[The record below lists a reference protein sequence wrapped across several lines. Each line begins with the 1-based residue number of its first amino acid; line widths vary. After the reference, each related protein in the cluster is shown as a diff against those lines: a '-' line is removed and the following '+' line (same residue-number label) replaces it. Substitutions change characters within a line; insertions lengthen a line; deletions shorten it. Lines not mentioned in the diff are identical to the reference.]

1 MNKSHEK
8 KARRIATLLAGYMRD
23 NLTPPE
29 HDELDEWVGS
39 SDRNMRLFE
48 ELTDERRVQLA
59 LELLN
64 DNSRGLVNKLNH
76 DNEFKFASSPWRQ
89 CKNYIRR
96 LISGQLSVIRRS
108 NRILKNN
115 RQIIH
120 ELCKGKRT
128 PINISK
134 KQLERLGFSF
144 EHCTS
149 VRMQESEIIFSCYEY
164 HYIIQENESLFIDRA
179 M

>member
-1 MNKSHEK
+1 MKKSHEH

-29 HDELDEWVGS
+29 HDELDEWVGA
-39 SDRNMRLFE
+39 SDKNMRLFE

-64 DNSRGLVNKLNH
+64 DNSQGLVNKLKH
-76 DNEFKFASSPWRQ
+76 DKEFKFPSNPLRR
-89 CKNYIRR
+89 CRNYIRR
-96 LISGQLSVIRRS
+96 LISGELGVIKSS

-115 RQIIH
+115 RRIIH
-120 ELCKGKRT
+120 ELLKGRGK
-128 PINISK
+128 PIKIPK
-134 KQLERLGFSF
+134 GQLERLGFSF

-149 VRMQESEIIFSCYEY
+149 VRMQESEIIFFCYEY
-164 HYIIQENESLFIDRA
+164 YYIVQENGSLFIDRA